1 MTPESVTAR
10 LETRLQAAQ
19 REEARAKPGAI
30 NHATTGTGNLLGIE
44 LFKWMAGINMVNVPY
59 KGTGQA
65 IIALVSGEVQFFI
78 MNPMVAIPN
87 LKAGKLRALAVTSLT
102 RSSALPELPTVD
114 ESAVKGYKN
123 ITWRSVVM
131 PVGTPQP
138 ILKKLNAEL
147 VRIVNLPDV
156 KEFFQ
161 GQGLTAV
168 GSTPQQLSALIKEES
183 KEYGKLVKQIG
194 YQPQ

>member
-19 REEARAKPGAI
+19 REEAKAKPGAI

-102 RSSALPELPTVD
+102 RSSALPDLPTVD

-123 ITWRSVVM
+123 ITWHSVVM

>member
-19 REEARAKPGAI
+19 REEAKAKPGAI